1 MTRLQILPIILMIL
15 SAFLY
20 SLMYLDVKL
29 ISTQYNPWTV
39 IFFRGTS
46 GFITGLLI
54 ALFFQIKPLFG
65 IKTKQ
70 LLLRGILGG
79 AAISLSFLS
88 MSYLSLS
95 IGTTIVSTSPLWTAL
110 FSVFLKRKVWHKID
124 TLATILC
131 LIGLGIITSFNYN
144 DRNFLIYILFALLSA
159 ILQGGVNVMIDEIK
173 DENTI
178 IISLYAMFG
187 SIDVSITG
195 FIYEQ
200 VKTPLM
206 YSNHIWQLC
215 LTGFL
220 SLGAQALKTK
230 AIQVSD
236 GLGVIIFRYLDVP
249 FSMMWDTLILQTKLN
264 LSDYICI
271 AFIMC
276 GISLCIACKL

>member
-65 IKTKQ
+65 MKTKQ

-88 MSYLSLS
+88 LSYLSLS
-95 IGTTIVSTSPLWTAL
+95 IGTTIVSTSPLWTAF
-110 FSVFLKRKVWHKID
+110 FSAFVKRKVWHRID
-124 TLATILC
+124 TVATILC

-144 DRNFLIYILFALLSA
+144 DRKLIYILLALLSA

-178 IISLYAMFG
+178 IISLFAMFG
-187 SIDVSITG
+187 SINVSITG

-200 VKTPLM
+200 VKTPLI

-230 AIQVSD
+230 SIQLSD
-236 GLGVIIFRYLDVP
+236 GLGVIILRYLDVP
-249 FSMMWDTLILQTKLN
+249 FSMIWDTLFLQTKLT

-276 GISLCIACKL
+276 GTSLCIAFKL